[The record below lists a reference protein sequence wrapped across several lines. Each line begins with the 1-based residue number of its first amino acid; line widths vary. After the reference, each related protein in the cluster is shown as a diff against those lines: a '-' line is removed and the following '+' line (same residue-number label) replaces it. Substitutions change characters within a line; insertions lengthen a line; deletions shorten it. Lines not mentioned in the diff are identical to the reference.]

1 MRRIFD
7 KDPMTGITRYW
18 HMRDNGE
25 FVIET
30 QQDVSGLIEMNKRDQ
45 LNQKDGWG
53 DGRHVARLPLN
64 VIYDL
69 KRKGILDDPKA
80 FMKYLSDSD
89 QNKWRTKTG
98 RLI

>member
-7 KDPMTGITRYW
+7 QDPMTGITRYW

-30 QQDVSGLIEMNKRDQ
+30 QQDVQSLFDMNKRDQ
-45 LNQKDGWG
+45 NNQKDGWG
-53 DGRHVARLPLN
+53 DGRHVARIPLP
-64 VIYDL
+64 VYYDL
-69 KRKGILDDPKA
+69 KRKGIIDDPKA
-80 FMKYLSDSD
+80 FMKWLSDSE
-89 QNKWRTKTG
+89 NERVRTKTG